1 MLLLNYRRFAV
12 ALLLLGAVIL
22 PLYVFLLREE
32 ARIEEG
38 FSNAVLVDTPPV
50 AGQQKVGVRA
60 GELAPNFEVSLVDG
74 SRVRLSDL
82 RGQPVLISFFALW
95 CGSCLS
101 EMPLIQEVQE
111 ERGIDRLTVLAIN
124 TGETRSRALEFIDFI
139 QAPFT
144 WGLDFDLTVA
154 DAYGVRGLPYTVYV
168 DAQGVV
174 RAVYAG
180 AAERERLDAYVDAAF
195 KGSEPPVLANRL
207 RIISTIPRDRV
218 LLAEIKSA
226 GDIVFT
232 SRALRCDA
240 GYCAEPAIDG
250 VRQLNGVLALSLEA
264 NSGQEPRLSVRYDP
278 ALITEDRIV
287 QRLADAL
294 RALNDPVYESELE
307 IRYSARP

>member
-82 RGQPVLISFFALW
+82 RGQPVLISFVALW